1 MNIISSSTW
10 QIIDKFWNLD
20 LSQIDELMK
29 DRYSV
34 FGPEPRLPSDM
45 LRAILVSAAFKITS
59 YTRFAADLKNG
70 IRDCKCNRHYFGYDL
85 YILTASDSESLL
97 KYKGQN
103 SIFYPLIFLY
113 HYFISLL
120 TIKTI
125 PIGIFTFP
133 VVILSSK
140 NKSFS

>member
-1 MNIISSSTW
+1 M
-10 QIIDKFWNLD
+10 
-20 LSQIDELMK
+20 
-29 DRYSV
+29 R
-34 FGPEPRLPSDM
+34 
-45 LRAILVSAAFKITS
+45 
-59 YTRFAADLKNG
+59 NG
-70 IRDCKCNRHYFGYDL
+70 IVHRTLTFLCIYHQKKASKLRISMLSLNAFFLIILLLLLFMSVLDNIYFSRFIRPMHL
-85 YILTASDSESLL
+85 SRKAHDSESLL

-103 SIFYPLIFLY
+103 SIFYPLYFY